1 MRSKRY
7 KELKK
12 KIGKIEYDINEAVE
26 KIKETS
32 TAKFDESVEVA
43 VVLGVD
49 PVKSD
54 QMVRGSVSLPHGT
67 GREVKIAVVTKDDK
81 DVEDALEAGACLAG
95 LDNVIEEVKKG
106 NINFDVLIA
115 TPDCMK
121 DLGKFGKV
129 LGPKGLMPSPKSG
142 TVTKNVIAAVESVKK
157 GRVEFK
163 MDKKG
168 VIHGIL
174 GKVSFPPEKIV
185 ENFNHYI
192 NTIKKNRPA
201 STKGKFIKKISI
213 ASTMGLSVNVTV

>member
-12 KIGKIEYDINEAVE
+12 KIGKSEYDISEAVE

-43 VVLGVD
+43 VVLGID

-81 DVEDALEAGACLAG
+81 DIEDAISAGVCLAG

-121 DLGKFGKV
+121 NLGKFGKV

-142 TVTKNVIAAVESVKK
+142 TVTKNIIETVESVKK

-174 GKVSFPPEKIV
+174 GKVSFPSEKIV

-201 STKGKFIKKISI
+201 SAKGKFIKKISI
-213 ASTMGLSVNVTV
+213 ASTMGPSVDVPV

>member
-12 KIGKIEYDINEAVE
+12 KIGKIEYDISEAVE

-32 TAKFDESVEVA
+32 TAKFDESVEIA

-67 GREVKIAVVTKDDK
+67 GKEVKIAVVTKDDK
-81 DVEDALEAGACLAG
+81 DIEDAISAGACLAG

-121 DLGKFGKV
+121 DLGRFGKV

-142 TVTKNVIAAVESVKK
+142 TVTKNVIEAVESVKK

-174 GKVSFPPEKIV
+174 GKVSFPPEKII

-201 STKGKFIKKISI
+201 SAKGKFIKKISI

>member
-12 KIGKIEYDINEAVE
+12 KIGKIEYDISEAVE

-32 TAKFDESVEVA
+32 TAKFDESVEIA

-67 GREVKIAVVTKDDK
+67 GKEVKIAVVTKDDK
-81 DVEDALEAGACLAG
+81 DIEDAISAGACLAG

-142 TVTKNVIAAVESVKK
+142 TVTKNVIEAVESVKK

-174 GKVSFPPEKIV
+174 GKVSFPPEKII

-201 STKGKFIKKISI
+201 SAKGKFIKKISI